1 MGAMAAQ
8 SANVTSIDAPRQFR
22 AALVRFIAEVEAAM
36 VTLELEAHRPIE
48 WIEGD
53 RPRYWR
59 QEFRKASEAVGEAR
73 GALERCQVRISNEDT
88 KYCYDER
95 KALEKAK
102 CRLIAAEEKAQ
113 LLRRWRME
121 LHKVVEELQVQL
133 ARVKHYLETDMVKA
147 VAALDRIAAA
157 LDRYAEQSTPGGP
170 AT

>member
-73 GALERCQVRISNEDT
+73 VALERCQVRISSEDT

-102 CRLIAAEEKAQ
+102 RRLVAAEEKAQ
-113 LLRRWRME
+113 SLRKWRME
-121 LHKVVEELQVQL
+121 LHKVVEELKVQV
-133 ARVKHYLETDMVKA
+133 ARVKQYLETDMAKA
-147 VAALDRIAAA
+147 ISALDRITGA
-157 LDRYAEQSTPGGP
+157 LGRYAQQNNPPTKV
-170 AT
+170 